1 MDSFLLDT
9 SFSKCHY
16 DPNAYTKKVGNH
28 LIFITHYVDVLI
40 ITRTGENLLTHVKY
54 DLKKKFEMAYL

>member
-9 SFSKCHY
+9 IFCKCHY
-16 DPNAYTKKVGNH
+16 DPNSYTKKVGKH
-28 LIFITHYVDVLI
+28 IIIIIPYVDVLI
-40 ITRTGENLLTHVKY
+40 ITGTDENLLTHVKY

>member
-1 MDSFLLDT
+1 MDSFILDT

-16 DPNAYTKKVGNH
+16 DPNAYTKKVENH
-28 LIFITHYVDVLI
+28 LIIIIHYVDVPI
-40 ITRTGENLLTHVKY
+40 ITETDHNLLAHVKY

>member
-28 LIFITHYVDVLI
+28 IIIIIHYDDVLI
-40 ITRTGENLLTHVKY
+40 ITGSDHNLLTHVKY
-54 DLKKKFEMAYL
+54 ELNNKFEMAYL